1 MWWMLV
7 CLLCVGLARPQD
19 ESDQQALKRAV
30 EMHQSGHYAEAIAE
44 YQTYLK
50 AHPDA
55 VAVRSNLG
63 AALAHEGRYTE
74 AIQEYQLAL
83 AEQPTNYGIRFN
95 LALAY
100 YKMSEIEQAS
110 KEFEAV
116 YAIQPA
122 DAPERR
128 QLTLLLSECY
138 LRQGKD
144 DRVIRL
150 LDPLAD
156 TEPNDLTLAYLLGTA
171 LLHNGQD
178 ERGALMIER
187 ILRNGDTAEAHMLMA
202 FTRMKANDKKGATEE
217 VERSLALNPK
227 LPEAYSLRG
236 RLAYQAAD
244 LDGAEGAFRKALALD
259 PTAFDPLLWLG
270 TLLREE
276 GKLPEAR
283 SRLEQANRFRPK
295 EIRVRYQLALLCS
308 NEGDDQSAAEL
319 LKALIK
325 DAPEYTEAHRSLS
338 TIYFRLGRAAEGRQ
352 ERKIAEEMDAAIQ
365 ARDQERG
372 RRLRKCDQ

>member
-1 MWWMLV
+1 MKRSESYRPHSGLVVKAIWGMLV
-7 CLLCVGLARPQD
+7 CLLCLGLARAQD
-19 ESDQQALKRAV
+19 ESGQALRRAV
-30 EMHQSGHYAEAIAE
+30 ELHQSGHYAEAITG
-44 YQTYLK
+44 YQAYLK
-50 AHPDA
+50 AHPEA

-187 ILRNGDTAEAHMLMA
+187 IL
-202 FTRMKANDKKGATEE
+202 
-217 VERSLALNPK
+217 
-227 LPEAYSLRG
+227 
-236 RLAYQAAD
+236 
-244 LDGAEGAFRKALALD
+244 
-259 PTAFDPLLWLG
+259 
-270 TLLREE
+270 
-276 GKLPEAR
+276 
-283 SRLEQANRFRPK
+283 
-295 EIRVRYQLALLCS
+295 
-308 NEGDDQSAAEL
+308 
-319 LKALIK
+319 
-325 DAPEYTEAHRSLS
+325 
-338 TIYFRLGRAAEGRQ
+338 
-352 ERKIAEEMDAAIQ
+352 
-365 ARDQERG
+365 
-372 RRLRKCDQ
+372 